1 MQRPHD
7 TRLARAAKTK
17 VPHDLKEPRHRS
29 LLRARAALATLLR
42 EGRHP
47 DPGPALAEA
56 LRFGEAAADQLAAIP
71 DTALLRRTDEARLIP
86 DHAGV
91 EDAFAAQL
99 LRLILQYR
107 DGREIDAANASPAE
121 LLGARLAGADRWLN
135 RAQPHPCPLFP
146 QQGCPGKEI
155 GL

>member
-1 MQRPHD
+1 MRRPHD
-7 TRLARAAKTK
+7 TRLERVVKTR
-17 VPHDLKEPRHRS
+17 VPDDLEEPRRRS

-91 EDAFAAQL
+91 EEAFAAQL

-121 LLGARLAGADRWLN
+121 LLAAHLAGRG
-135 RAQPHPCPLFP
+135 R
-146 QQGCPGKEI
+146 G
-155 GL
+155 

>member
-7 TRLARAAKTK
+7 TRLARASKTK

-42 EGRHP
+42 EGLQP
-47 DPGPALAEA
+47 DPGRALAGA
-56 LRFGEAAADQLAAIP
+56 LRFGEAAAVQLAAIP
-71 DTALLRRTDEARLIP
+71 DTALLRAADDRRLGP

-91 EDAFAAQL
+91 EEAFAAQL

-121 LLGARLAGADRWLN
+121 LLGARLAGADR
-135 RAQPHPCPLFP
+135 
-146 QQGCPGKEI
+146 
-155 GL
+155 